1 MVASRFLLAS
11 LIICCF
17 ASAASA
23 AEVRTWTDTNG
34 KTLTGKF
41 VAFVDDDK
49 VRIETE
55 DGKTFDIS
63 INRFSNTDKEYLD
76 TQKESGSSSSNRP
89 RRSNLMGWRQW
100 TDAEGT
106 EIKAKYKRMVDGDVI
121 LMQGNIGHRVNFY
134 QLSEEDQAYLRAEL
148 TTRGEEGSIPPK
160 PVTPSVGNESGGGNP
175 IVGGG
180 PSYTPP
186 SITPPSNNNYEP
198 NIMGNQA
205 PSYAP
210 PKSAEEIA
218 AENAKV
224 EEARRREEEKLAYA
238 EQKKREKA
246 EEDERRRQQQ
256 EQQVARNSGPSF
268 PHSGPRPPSMPNFG
282 SQQQEVMVYHCT
294 KCNKQVPEDI
304 GAGDHCP
311 HCGAFFEY
319 AENPNGS
326 KTYASGY
333 DSSTSASSFSRV
345 RIPRI
350 GKAIGGVLFLLG
362 LIYAGFRKLTGN

>member
-17 ASAASA
+17 VSAASA

-41 VAFVDDDK
+41 VEFVGDNK
-49 VRIETE
+49 VRIET
-55 DGKTFDIS
+55 DGKPYDIPIS
-63 INRFSNTDKEYLD
+63 RFSNSDKEYLD
-76 TQKESGSSSSNRP
+76 AQKESGDTSPNSRP
-89 RRSNLMGWRQW
+89 RRSNLKGWRQW
-100 TDAEGT
+100 TDSEGN
-106 EIKAKYKRMVDGDVI
+106 EIKAKYVRMFDGLVV
-121 LMQGNIGHRVNFY
+121 LLQGNTSHKVPFY
-134 QLSEEDQAYLRAEL
+134 KLSEEDQAYLRAEL
-148 TTRGEEGSIPPK
+148 TAIGEEGSIPPK
-160 PVTPSVGNESGGGNP
+160 PVAPSTGNETSGGNP
-175 IVGGG
+175 IGGG

-205 PSYAP
+205 PAYAP

-218 AENAKV
+218 AENAKI
-224 EEARRREEEKLAYA
+224 EEARRREAEKLAYA
-238 EQKKREKA
+238 EQKQREKA

-268 PHSGPRPPSMPNFG
+268 PNSGPRPPSMPNFG

-294 KCNKQVPEDI
+294 KCKKEVPEDI
-304 GAGDHCP
+304 GAGDYCP

-319 AENPNGS
+319 AENEFGG

-333 DSSTSASSFSRV
+333 DSSSSASSFSRV

-362 LIYAGFRKLTGN
+362 LIYAGFRKLMGS